1 MMSKKYFYSFTQSE
15 RRGFV
20 VLSIILL
27 ILIVILFLKP
37 LWKKSDNN
45 NLLEFADSIV
55 VNDIVENVSYNHISD
70 TTIKKVYRP
79 RRLKPFVFDPNKLE
93 KEGWIAMGFSE
104 KQAQALDNYRKKGGR
119 FYKKEDVKKIFFVG
133 EEEYKQLEPYIEIL
147 PPETKQS
154 MLLTSGK
161 KKFELELNTADT
173 LDLQQLYGI
182 GPVFSKRIVK
192 YRALLGGFCNK
203 QQLMEV
209 YGFTEELYDNVSRYV
224 VVDTTKVNKIN
235 INTAT
240 IDMLKTHP
248 YLDYYQAKEIVN
260 YRLNTATFTTI
271 SDLLHVSLI
280 DMATF
285 EKIKPYL
292 SV

>member
-1 MMSKKYFYSFTQSE
+1 
-15 RRGFV
+15 
-20 VLSIILL
+20 
-27 ILIVILFLKP
+27 
-37 LWKKSDNN
+37 
-45 NLLEFADSIV
+45 
-55 VNDIVENVSYNHISD
+55 
-70 TTIKKVYRP
+70 
-79 RRLKPFVFDPNKLE
+79 
-93 KEGWIAMGFSE
+93 
-104 KQAQALDNYRKKGGR
+104 
-119 FYKKEDVKKIFFVG
+119 
-133 EEEYKQLEPYIEIL
+133 
-147 PPETKQS
+147 
-154 MLLTSGK
+154 
-161 KKFELELNTADT
+161 
-173 LDLQQLYGI
+173 
-182 GPVFSKRIVK
+182 
-192 YRALLGGFCNK
+192 
-203 QQLMEV
+203 MEV